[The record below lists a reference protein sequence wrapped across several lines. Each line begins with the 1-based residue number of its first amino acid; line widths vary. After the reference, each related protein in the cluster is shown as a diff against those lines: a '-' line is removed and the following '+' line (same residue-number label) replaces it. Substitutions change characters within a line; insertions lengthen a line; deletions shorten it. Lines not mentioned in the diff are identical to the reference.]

1 MSTIESNI
9 NLWKRIAQISGIFA
23 FVISIILIINYAQYK
38 TIDPVNTELINS
50 LVEKLNSNPSDSLL
64 REQIRTVDLLSRK
77 AYFTNQ
83 WQVRTG
89 GYLLLLSLAVL
100 VIAMQI
106 IKSNSPKEVVVEENK
121 SSFLEQKNARKWI
134 SISGIVLVCTA
145 LLLAFL
151 THNDLSQKFA
161 SASSQNQERSGTQDD
176 ETQLIDNQIVE
187 TEKPS
192 PKQDTIVISE
202 NEKAEK
208 SEKTLIIK
216 NEQKSDKKLAEQ
228 PATVKK
234 ENKVVAVTEKKLS
247 EYPSE
252 EEILKNHPSFRGP
265 GGNGI
270 SYRKNIP
277 ISWDATTGDNVVWKV
292 EIPLH
297 GYNSPIIWEDKI
309 FVSGAN
315 SAQREVYCIDRNTGK
330 ILWTGEVNNIDGSP
344 ATAPEVTED
353 TGQAAPSL
361 TTDGRR
367 VYAIF
372 ANGDI
377 IAFDMDGNR
386 VWARNLGD
394 PENHYGHS
402 SSLMLYQNILIVQYD
417 TKNSPKIMGLSSSTG
432 ETQWETPRKVKV
444 SWASPIVVNT
454 GNRTEVILVADPTVD
469 SYDPLTGKLNWSVNC
484 IFGEVG
490 PSAAY
495 ADGVVYAVNEYA
507 KLVAIKIGDNPEIL
521 WESTDYMSD
530 VPSPVATENLLFMAT
545 SYGVFLCY
553 DAKTGEIL
561 WEQENDNGF
570 YSSPMLV
577 EGKIYLMD
585 MQGIMHIF
593 KADKEFVSLG
603 DCPIG
608 EDGMATPAFADGKI
622 YIRGNKHIFCIG
634 K

>member
-1 MSTIESNI
+1 MSSTESNI
-9 NLWKRIAQISGIFA
+9 KIWKRVAQIAGIFA

-50 LVEKLNSNPSDSLL
+50 LVEKLNVNPSDSLL

-89 GYLLLLSLAVL
+89 GYLLLLSIAVL

-106 IKSNSPKEVVVEENK
+106 VKSNSPKVIVIDENEN
-121 SSFLEQKNARKWI
+121 SFVEQKNARKWI
-134 SISGIVLVCTA
+134 SISGIVLVGTA

-151 THNDLSQKFA
+151 THNDLSKEFKIA
-161 SASSQNQERSGTQDD
+161 GNQDKLTNTSV
-176 ETQLIDNQIVE
+176 ETQTTADKDIFIEEEDQASNELTIINE
-187 TEKPS
+187 TEKAEEEVE
-192 PKQDTIVISE
+192 KIVSTT
-202 NEKAEK
+202 NEQASDDK
-208 SEKTLIIK
+208 SEKKPLVSTEEK
-216 NEQKSDKKLAEQ
+216 GVVETPKKILNA
-228 PATVKK
+228 
-234 ENKVVAVTEKKLS
+234 
-247 EYPSE
+247 YPSE
-252 EEILKNHPSFRGP
+252 DEILKNHASFRGP

-277 ISWDATTGDNVVWKV
+277 TSWDATTGENVVWKV

-297 GYNSPIIWEDKI
+297 GYNSPIIWGDKI

-330 ILWTGEVNNIDGSP
+330 ILWTGEVKNIEGSP
-344 ATAPEVTED
+344 ATSPEVTED

-377 IAFDMDGNR
+377 IAFDMEGNR
-386 VWARNLGD
+386 LWARNLGD
-394 PENHYGHS
+394 PDNHYGHS
-402 SSLMLYQNILIVQYD
+402 SSLMLYQNVLIVQYD
-417 TKNSPKIMGLSSSTG
+417 IKKSPKIMGLESSSGATL
-432 ETQWETPRKVKV
+432 WEAPRKVKV
-444 SWASPIVVNT
+444 SWASPVVVNT
-454 GNRTEVILVADPTVD
+454 GNRTEVLLVADPSVD
-469 SYDPLTGKLNWSVNC
+469 SYDPLTGKLNWSVDC

-490 PSAAY
+490 PSVAY
-495 ADGVVYAVNEYA
+495 SNGLVYAVNEYA

-530 VPSPVATENLLFMAT
+530 VPSPVATEDLLFMAT
-545 SYGVFLCY
+545 SYGVYLCY

-593 KADKEFVSLG
+593 KAEREFVSIG
-603 DCPIG
+603 DCPLG
-608 EDGMATPAFADGKI
+608 EDGMTTPAFADGKI
-622 YIRGNKHIFCIG
+622 YIRGNKHLFCIG

>member
-1 MSTIESNI
+1 MNKSEVNI
-9 NLWKRIAQISGIFA
+9 KNWKQIAQVAGIFA

-50 LVEKLNSNPSDSLL
+50 LVENLNRNPTDSLL

-89 GYLLLLSLAVL
+89 GYLLLISIAVL

-106 IKSNSPKEVVVEENK
+106 IKSNTPKEAVVGETEN
-121 SSFLEQKNARKWI
+121 SFLEQKNARKWI
-134 SISGIVLVCTA
+134 SLSGIVLVGTA
-145 LLLAFL
+145 LFLALL
-151 THNDLSQKFA
+151 THNDLSQKFTVA
-161 SASSQNQERSGTQDD
+161 SIKDGGVDAA
-176 ETQLIDNQIVE
+176 VE
-187 TEKPS
+187 TKVS
-192 PKQDTIVISE
+192 D
-202 NEKAEK
+202 NE
-208 SEKTLIIK
+208 TVIIK
-216 NEQKSDKKLAEQ
+216 NSSEKEDIVLNDDIEKTEEVEEVVSNTKEQAQEVKTEKKIVEE
-228 PATVKK
+228 TNEKK
-234 ENKVVAVTEKKLS
+234 AVVEPEKKLS

-252 EEILKNHPSFRGP
+252 DEILGNHPSFRGP

-277 ISWDATTGDNVVWKV
+277 ISWDATIGENVDWKV
-292 EIPLH
+292 EIPLQ

-315 SAQREVYCIDRNTGK
+315 SAQREVYCIDRNTGN
-330 ILWTGEVNNIDGSP
+330 ILWTGEVKNIEGSP
-344 ATAPEVTED
+344 ASSPEVTED

-417 TKNSPKIMGLSSSTG
+417 IKKSPKIMGLSSSTG
-432 ETQWETPRKVKV
+432 QTVWETLRKVKV

-454 GNRTEVILVADPTVD
+454 GDRTEVILVADPTVD

-495 ADGVVYAVNEYA
+495 ANGVVYAVNEYA
-507 KLVAIKIGDNPEIL
+507 KLVAIKIGENPEIL

-530 VPSPVATENLLFMAT
+530 VPSPVVTEDLLFMAT

-577 EGKIYLMD
+577 EGKIYMMD

-593 KADKEFVSLG
+593 KADRELVSLG
-603 DCPIG
+603 DCPLG
-608 EDGMATPAFADGKI
+608 EDGMTTPAFADGKI
-622 YIRGNKHIFCIG
+622 YIRGNKHLFCIG

>member
-1 MSTIESNI
+1 MNKSEVNI
-9 NLWKRIAQISGIFA
+9 KNWKQIAQVAGIFA

-106 IKSNSPKEVVVEENK
+106 IKSNTPKEAVVGETEN
-121 SSFLEQKNARKWI
+121 SFLEQKNARKWI
-134 SISGIVLVCTA
+134 SLSGIVLVGTA
-145 LLLAFL
+145 LFLALL
-151 THNDLSQKFA
+151 THNDLSQKFTVA
-161 SASSQNQERSGTQDD
+161 SIKDGGVDAA
-176 ETQLIDNQIVE
+176 VE
-187 TEKPS
+187 TKVS
-192 PKQDTIVISE
+192 D
-202 NEKAEK
+202 NE
-208 SEKTLIIK
+208 TVIIK
-216 NEQKSDKKLAEQ
+216 NSSEKEDIVLNDDIEKTEEVEEVVSNTKEQAQEVKTEKKIVEE
-228 PATVKK
+228 TNEKK
-234 ENKVVAVTEKKLS
+234 AVVEPEKKLS
-247 EYPSE
+247 EYPYE
-252 EEILKNHPSFRGP
+252 DEILGNHPSFRGP

-277 ISWDATTGDNVVWKV
+277 ISWDATTGENVDWKV
-292 EIPLH
+292 EIPLQ

-315 SAQREVYCIDRNTGK
+315 SAQREVYCIDRNTGN
-330 ILWTGEVNNIDGSP
+330 ILWTGEVKNIEGSP
-344 ATAPEVTED
+344 ASSPEVTED

-417 TKNSPKIMGLSSSTG
+417 IKKSPKIMGLSSSTG
-432 ETQWETPRKVKV
+432 QTVWETLRKVKV

-454 GNRTEVILVADPTVD
+454 GDRTEVILVADPTVD

-495 ADGVVYAVNEYA
+495 ANGVVYAVNEYA
-507 KLVAIKIGDNPEIL
+507 KLVAIKIGENPEIL

-530 VPSPVATENLLFMAT
+530 VPSPVVTEDLLFMAT

-577 EGKIYLMD
+577 EGKIYMMD

-593 KADKEFVSLG
+593 KADRELVSLG
-603 DCPIG
+603 ECPLG
-608 EDGMATPAFADGKI
+608 EDGMTTPAFADGKI
-622 YIRGNKHIFCIG
+622 YIRGNKHLFCIG

>member
-1 MSTIESNI
+1 MDKSEVNI

-23 FVISIILIINYAQYK
+23 FVISIILIVNYAQYK
-38 TIDPVNTELINS
+38 RLDPVNTELINS
-50 LVEKLNSNPSDSLL
+50 LVERLNDNPSDSLL
-64 REQIRTVDLLSRK
+64 RDQIRTVDLLSRK

-89 GYLLLLSLAVL
+89 GYLLLLSIAVL
-100 VIAMQI
+100 VIAIQI
-106 IKSNSPKEVVVEENK
+106 IKSNSTKELVIGENNDA
-121 SSFLEQKNARKWI
+121 FLEQKSARKWI
-134 SISGIVLVCTA
+134 SISGVILVSIA
-145 LLLAFL
+145 LLLAFF
-151 THNDLSQKFA
+151 THNDLSQEFTVA
-161 SASSQNQERSGTQDD
+161 SVEKSADPASGQTQVEEKQPVKEIKEAPVPTEELTLNADDKKVEQPNEVSNTQNHIVDKKPTKEVAL
-176 ETQLIDNQIVE
+176 EKEELI
-187 TEKPS
+187 
-192 PKQDTIVISE
+192 
-202 NEKAEK
+202 AEK
-208 SEKTLIIK
+208 VEGL
-216 NEQKSDKKLAEQ
+216 
-228 PATVKK
+228 
-234 ENKVVAVTEKKLS
+234 TEF
-247 EYPSE
+247 PSE
-252 EEILKNHPSFRGP
+252 IEILNNHPSFRGP

-277 ISWDATTGDNVVWKV
+277 ISWDATSGDNLVWKV

-315 SAQREVYCIDRNTGK
+315 SAQREVYCIDRNSGK
-330 ILWTGEVNNIDGSP
+330 ILWTGEVKDIEGSP
-344 ATAPEVTED
+344 ATSPEVTED

-394 PENHYGHS
+394 PNNHYGHS
-402 SSLMLYQNILIVQYD
+402 SSLMLYQNVLIVQYD
-417 TKNSPKIMGLSSSTG
+417 IKKAPKVMGLDFSTG
-432 ETQWETPRKVKV
+432 ETLWETPRNVKV
-444 SWASPIVVNT
+444 SWASPVVVNT
-454 GNRTEVILVADPTVD
+454 GNRTEVILFAEPSVD
-469 SYDPLTGKLNWSVNC
+469 SYDPLTGKLNWSVDC
-484 IFGEVG
+484 TYGEVG
-490 PSAAY
+490 PSVAY
-495 ADGVVYAVNEYA
+495 ADGLVFAVNEYA
-507 KLVAIKIGDNPEIL
+507 KLVAIKTGENPEIL

-530 VPSPVATENLLFMAT
+530 VPSPVATEELMFMAT
-545 SYGVFLCY
+545 SYGVYLCY

-570 YSSPMLV
+570 YSSPMMV

-593 KADKEFVSLG
+593 EASREYVPLG
-603 DCPIG
+603 DCPLG
-608 EDGMATPAFADGKI
+608 EDGMTTPAFADGKI
-622 YIRGNKHIFCIG
+622 YIRGNKHLFCFG